1 MTIVFDGFS
10 GRKFVSINS
19 IHQFSRTTTLIH
31 NFLNILVEEESLD
44 VLDYLLETLPIVET
58 SCHSIVIE
66 RMITFF
72 HPPLLGVLGN
82 F

>member
-1 MTIVFDGFS
+1 
-10 GRKFVSINS
+10 
-19 IHQFSRTTTLIH
+19 L
-31 NFLNILVEEESLD
+31 NFLVEEGSLD

-66 RMITFF
+66 RTTTFF
-72 HPPLLGVLGN
+72 HPLLLGVLGN